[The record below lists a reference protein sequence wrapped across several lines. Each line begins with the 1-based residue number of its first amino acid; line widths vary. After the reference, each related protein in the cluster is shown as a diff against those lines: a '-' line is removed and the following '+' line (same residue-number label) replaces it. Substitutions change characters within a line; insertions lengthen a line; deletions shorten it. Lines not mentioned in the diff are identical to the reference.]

1 MNTLVILGASGHGKV
16 IADIGLKNEYENIL
30 FLDDNATGKCLGF
43 PIVGTSEDLER
54 LNDGRTDF
62 VIAVG
67 NNAIRRRIAESH
79 DVNWVKLIHP
89 SAQIALGVQISKGTV
104 VMAGAI
110 VNAEVTIGEHC
121 IVNSGAIVEHDN
133 VLGDFVH
140 ISPNAALGGT
150 VHVGDNTHIGIGV
163 VVKNNIDIC
172 SNCTIGAGTVV
183 VENLFIEGTY
193 VGTPA
198 KIMGGGGGN
207 I

>member
-1 MNTLVILGASGHGKV
+1 M
-16 IADIGLKNEYENIL
+16 DEYIGNSRCYENIL

-54 LNDGRTDF
+54 LNDGKTDF

-150 VHVGDNTHIGIGV
+150 VHVGDNTHIGIGA

-198 KIMGGGGGN
+198 KI
-207 I
+207 IA